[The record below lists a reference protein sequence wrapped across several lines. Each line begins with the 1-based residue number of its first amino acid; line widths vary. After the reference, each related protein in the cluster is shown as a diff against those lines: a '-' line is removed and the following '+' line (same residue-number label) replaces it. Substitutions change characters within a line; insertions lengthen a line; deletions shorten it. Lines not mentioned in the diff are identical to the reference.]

1 MGNIFAVLG
10 SLTRASTARGFV
22 SLLDSADTVSFLSG
36 GTNQLAY
43 SRLWTDKWSLNSR
56 VG

>member
-22 SLLDSADTVSFLSG
+22 SLLDSVDTVGFLSG

-43 SRLWTDKWSLNSR
+43 SCTSNLCELIR
-56 VG
+56 GA